1 MILMGSL
8 QSVERF
14 NIGNYSFPVSVH
26 KRNLTRKFL
35 IPKKLAT
42 HILANEKG
50 YDNSSVSEIKTSH
63 ITFFKVSNS
72 TISVRLYCNNQITK
86 TIKIKSYAA

>member
-1 MILMGSL
+1 MGSL

-63 ITFFKVSNS
+63 NYTELPKTTHSYPQLPT
-72 TISVRLYCNNQITK
+72 TIQN
-86 TIKIKSYAA
+86 IKKN